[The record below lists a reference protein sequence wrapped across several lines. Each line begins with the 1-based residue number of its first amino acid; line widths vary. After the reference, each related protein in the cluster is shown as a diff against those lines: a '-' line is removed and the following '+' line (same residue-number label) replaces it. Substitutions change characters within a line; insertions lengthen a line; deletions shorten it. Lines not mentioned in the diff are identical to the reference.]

1 MGTIYEELQ
10 RILATQKARGV
21 ERAWISPENMQAFC
35 GPSLMRMPSPASAA
49 SNTIV
54 SNSAPPTTLLRP
66 APQPQV
72 RTVPQPPP
80 STAPQPP
87 QMTVQPPMF
96 HTFRGMTQ
104 APAQQQDIQL
114 TPAPDVSAMDWEPL
128 KEAALACHACRLY
141 AGRHNMV
148 FEDGCRTARVMF
160 IGEGPGED
168 EDRQGVPFVGR
179 AGQLLTRMIL
189 AMGLDRNSQDP
200 SKAAYIANIVKCRP
214 PGNRNPAPEEGN
226 VCIHYL
232 KRQIQLVQPKVIV
245 LLGNVPLSF
254 LMGKTGITRLRGQ
267 WLQYCDI
274 PVMPTFH
281 PAYILRFE
289 RDKLKFIE
297 EKRKV
302 WADLQQVMAKLGLP
316 LPK

>member
-1 MGTIYEELQ
+1 MGQ
-10 RILATQKARGV
+10 
-21 ERAWISPENMQAFC
+21 
-35 GPSLMRMPSPASAA
+35 PA
-49 SNTIV
+49 
-54 SNSAPPTTLLRP
+54 
-66 APQPQV
+66 
-72 RTVPQPPP
+72 
-80 STAPQPP
+80 
-87 QMTVQPPMF
+87 
-96 HTFRGMTQ
+96 
-104 APAQQQDIQL
+104 AQQQDVSL
-114 TPAPDVSAMDWEPL
+114 TPMSDVSAMDWQPL
-128 KEAALACHACRLY
+128 KDAALACRACRLY
-141 AGRHNMV
+141 AGRRNMV
-148 FEDGCRTARVMF
+148 FEDGCRSAQVMF

-200 SKAAYIANIVKCRP
+200 AKAAYIANIVKCRP
-214 PGNRNPAPEEGN
+214 PGNRNPAPDEGS
-226 VCIHYL
+226 VCISYL

-254 LMGKTGITRLRGQ
+254 LMGKSGITRMRGQ
-267 WLQYCDI
+267 WLHYGDI

-289 RDKLKFIE
+289 SNRVKFIE